1 MTAPPVPVRAELRD
15 QLVRTRIAGAVA
27 TPRHGNLRHYREMAA
42 GDPRHL
48 FGLRLSGDW
57 TFDRILALMAGRCGV
72 NPDPAYT
79 HGADTIDPDRTIDA
93 LEAMAERIAV
103 TAARGGPVVLATGHP
118 AGLLPVYLALAQALR
133 ARGCPILT
141 PAQGW
146 TQQVDTP
153 RGPRPVHIRYL
164 NGVATVSG
172 GGGLQ
177 HTHAPDP
184 MRGMLAELRAADAA
198 WPELAI
204 ADHGWAGAAGEAGID
219 TVGFA
224 DSNDPALF
232 AGEAEGKIVATVPLD
247 DNVFP
252 QHYEPLT
259 TYLLARA
266 DLSS

>member
-1 MTAPPVPVRAELRD
+1 MTAPPALTRAELRAH
-15 QLVRTRIAGAVA
+15 LVRTRIAGKVA
-27 TPRHGNLRHYREMAA
+27 TLRDDSLRHYREMAA

-48 FGLRLSGDW
+48 FGLHLSDDW
-57 TFDRILALMAGRCGV
+57 TFDRTLALMAGRCGV
-72 NPDPAYT
+72 DPDPGHT
-79 HGADTIDPDRTIDA
+79 QGGDTIDPDRTIGA
-93 LEAMAERIAV
+93 LEAMARRIAV
-103 TAARGGPVVLATGHP
+103 TAARRGPVLLATGHP
-118 AGLLPVYLALAQALR
+118 AGLLPVYLALAHALR
-133 ARGCPILT
+133 AQGCPILT
-141 PAQGW
+141 PAEGW

-153 RGPRPVHIRYL
+153 QGLRPVHIRHL

-184 MRGMLAELRAADAA
+184 MRAMLAELRATDAA

-224 DSNDPALF
+224 DCNDPALF
-232 AGEAEGKIVATVPLD
+232 AGEAEGKIVTVVPLD

-252 QHYEPLT
+252 QRYEPLT
-259 TYLLARA
+259 TYLLAQA